1 MDTFRDFSI
10 TRALWGPFSF
20 AKQPC
25 AVCGSSV
32 APLSL
37 QVLWK
42 GISVRSKSGGQKTT
56 SSVKIS
62 HLHPSFIRLM
72 ICFHRPRFC
81 MHKFTGVIFD
91 FRLWHECFLKW
102 IGMPRSAPPLTE
114 TLLHPTVLFV
124 KRRFG
129 KFCSNFF
136 VFGCF
141 FGSDWLL
148 E

>member
-1 MDTFRDFSI
+1 MIF
-10 TRALWGPFSF
+10 
-20 AKQPC
+20 
-25 AVCGSSV
+25 
-32 APLSL
+32 LSL
-37 QVLWK
+37 GRFGVHFLLRNNLVQSVEAVWHHYPCRSFGRESLYPQKVADKKPQVLWK
-42 GISVRSKSGGQKTT
+42 SVICIQV
-56 SSVKIS
+56 SVVWW
-62 HLHPSFIRLM
+62 FV
-72 ICFHRPRFC
+72 CGFHRPRFC

-136 VFGCF
+136 LCGCF